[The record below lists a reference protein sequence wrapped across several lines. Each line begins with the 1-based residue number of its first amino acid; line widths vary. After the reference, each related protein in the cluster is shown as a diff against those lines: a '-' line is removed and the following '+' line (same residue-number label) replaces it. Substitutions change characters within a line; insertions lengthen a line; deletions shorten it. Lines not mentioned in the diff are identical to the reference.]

1 MMGRL
6 LNRTRRGMM
15 AGTWPVA
22 WLVAWLGAV
31 VVAWRWLR
39 SDWLPQPPCLV
50 GAEAQRRFR

>member
-15 AGTWPVA
+15 AGTWPVV
-22 WLVAWLGAV
+22 WPGAV